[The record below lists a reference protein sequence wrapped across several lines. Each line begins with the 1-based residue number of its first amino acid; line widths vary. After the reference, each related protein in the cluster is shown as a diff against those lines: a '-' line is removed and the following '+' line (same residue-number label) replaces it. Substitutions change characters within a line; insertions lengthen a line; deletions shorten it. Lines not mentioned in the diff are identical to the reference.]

1 VLWIVVD
8 IHSLFIHDTDT
19 FAEPAPDVGDG
30 ERVAKERK
38 KYASYGGGSTGSI
51 DERALPEAEELED
64 ISDDEIGDTSSI
76 SSAVHG
82 RWLFSLPI
90 LTETIYN
97 SRSLFLFLHSLSDES
112 D

>member
-1 VLWIVVD
+1 M
-8 IHSLFIHDTDT
+8 S
-19 FAEPAPDVGDG
+19 DG

-82 RWLFSLPI
+82 RCLFALPI
-90 LTETIYN
+90 LRETVYN
-97 SRSLFLFLHSLSDES
+97 SYSLHDFTFIIRRVGLNKIC
-112 D
+112 